1 MIMPSLLI
9 FGMCSTAPA
18 YPPTEVPPTFWVQEV
33 EEGEYV
39 GTYNLTAYT
48 HTGNNC
54 ADGVYPCAG
63 VTVACNDTRL
73 WHKTIRIE
81 GYGDFYVHDTGSYAV
96 MGTNTID
103 IFVDSY
109 NEAIQFGRKTGVK
122 VYILEEGE

>member
-1 MIMPSLLI
+1 MIVELLLC
-9 FGMCSTAPA
+9 GMLYA
-18 YPPTEVPPTFWVQEV
+18 YPPSEVPPTYWVQEV

-39 GTYNLTAYT
+39 GEYNLTAYT

-63 VTVACNDTRL
+63 VTVACNDPKL

-81 GYGDFYVHDTGSYAV
+81 GYGDFYVHDTGSMAV

-109 NEAIQFGRKTGVK
+109 NEAIQFGRKKDIK
-122 VYILEEGE
+122 VYILED

>member
-1 MIMPSLLI
+1 MIAGLLLC
-9 FGMCSTAPA
+9 GMLYA
-18 YPPTEVPPTFWVQEV
+18 YPPTEVPPTYWVQEV
-33 EEGEYV
+33 EEGEYI
-39 GTYNLTAYT
+39 GEYDLTAYT

-63 VTVACNDTRL
+63 VTVACNDTKL

-81 GYGDFYVHDTGSYAV
+81 GYGDFYVHDTGSMAV

-109 NEAIQFGRKTGVK
+109 NEAIQFGRKKDVK
-122 VYILEEGE
+122 VYILEVPND